1 MRPHTTQHARKGS
14 VVLVVMWAV
23 GVAALVLSAIQLLG
37 YRQSMLGRERLG
49 RVQARWAARGGV
61 DYTIAVM
68 ASHTETPVPED
79 AKAMIREMAYVSYSR
94 FEVAGRFI
102 ARYDIQYHTEGQDW
116 EGPMDEH
123 SKININGAANDPRL
137 LAAFPD
143 MTPDVVDAIRD
154 WVDADD
160 EVRTLGA
167 ERDYYQ
173 YLTPPYEPRNGAFR
187 SLGELELVAGIWPE
201 HLRGEDWNLNN
212 RLDGA
217 EDDGDRTWPP
227 DEPDEELDAAW
238 SGLLTAHSVR
248 GGPALSGLE
257 RLWLRTATAEQLQ
270 LRLGV
275 NEELAQAL
283 VTFGN
288 DRNNRLAQLLTASL
302 LQPETEGDGGQPGLT
317 SGNSRQQGAAPAGG
331 QSSGSMPLLTPD
343 QLRAVFAETTMDDPK
358 VRMPG
363 KLNINTVSEDLLR
376 RILVGQEH
384 LADEIIFLRN
394 RHNGITS
401 MVDLGLEI
409 PALRDDTGTL
419 EYLAQIMDTYST
431 VYTIT
436 SRGRAAG
443 GIEAEI
449 IAVVDR
455 STVPV
460 KILQYREQ

>member
-1 MRPHTTQHARKGS
+1 M
-14 VVLVVMWAV
+14 VLVVMWAV

-37 YRQSMLGRERLG
+37 YRQAMLGREQLG

-61 DYTIAVM
+61 EYTIAVM

-79 AKAMIREMAYVSYSR
+79 AKAMIGEMAYVSYRR
-94 FEVAGRFI
+94 FEVAGRVI
-102 ARYDIQYHTEGQDW
+102 ASYDIQHHTEGQDW
-116 EGPMDEH
+116 QGPMDEH
-123 SKININGAANDPRL
+123 SKININGAVNDTRM
-137 LAAFPD
+137 LAAIPD

-160 EVRTLGA
+160 TVRTLGA

-187 SLGELELVAGIWPE
+187 SIGELELVAGIWPR

-227 DEPDEELDAAW
+227 DEPDEELDTAW
-238 SGLLTAHSVR
+238 SGLLTAHSIR
-248 GGPALSGLE
+248 GGPAMSGLK

-270 LRLGV
+270 LRLDV
-275 NEELAQAL
+275 SEQLARAL
-283 VTFGN
+283 VNFGN
-288 DRNNRLAQLLTASL
+288 DRNNRLGQLLIGSL
-302 LQPETEGDGGQPGLT
+302 QQPAGDRGQSSLT
-317 SGNSRQQGAAPAGG
+317 GQGARQQGQGAAGG
-331 QSSGSMPLLTPD
+331 GGQTGESAPLLTPD

-358 VRMPG
+358 IRMPG

-376 RILVGQEH
+376 RLLVGQEH

-409 PALRDDTGTL
+409 PALRDDTPTL
-419 EYLAQIMDTYST
+419 AYLTQTMDTYSN

>member
-1 MRPHTTQHARKGS
+1 M
-14 VVLVVMWAV
+14 VLVVMWAV
-23 GVAALVLSAIQLLG
+23 GVAALVLSSIQLLG
-37 YRQSMLGRERLG
+37 YRQAMLGRERLG

-61 DYTIAVM
+61 EYTIAVM

-79 AKAMIREMAYVSYSR
+79 AKAMIREMAYVWTDR
-94 FEVAGRFI
+94 FEVAGREI
-102 ARYDIQYHTEGQDW
+102 ASYKILHHTEGQDW
-116 EGPMDEH
+116 AGPMDEH
-123 SKININGAANDPRL
+123 SKININGAVNDPRM
-137 LAAFPD
+137 LAAIPD

-160 EVRTLGA
+160 EVRALGA

-187 SLGELELVAGIWPE
+187 SIGELELVAGIWPG

-227 DEPDEELDAAW
+227 DEPDEQLDTAW

-248 GGPALSGLE
+248 GGPAMSGLK

-270 LRLGV
+270 LRLDV
-275 NEELAQAL
+275 SEELARAL
-283 VTFGN
+283 VAFGN
-288 DRNNRLAQLLTASL
+288 DRSNRLDQLLIGSLQRPAGDRGQSSLTRRGAS
-302 LQPETEGDGGQPGLT
+302 QQG
-317 SGNSRQQGAAPAGG
+317 QGAAGGGG
-331 QSSGSMPLLTPD
+331 QTGESAPLLTPD
-343 QLRAVFAETTMDDPK
+343 QLRAVFAETTMDDP
-358 VRMPG
+358 RALMPG

-409 PALRDDTGTL
+409 PALRDDTPTL
-419 EYLAQIMDTYST
+419 QYLTQTMDTYST